1 MMRYIRRLRKEMRNY
16 LLLLAFLSTMCSGVA
31 DAPQVVES
39 RDVDA
44 GFFKQQFVS
53 VSRIGDKVHFVSK
66 RVMKV
71 EGKSEFVRE
80 VTLAIGGGFTF
91 PDHHGHQ
98 AIILKAVSETGVRI
112 DYDSWFETPLG
123 KDQVNHDTGSIEIPW
138 LQAPPSNH

>member
-1 MMRYIRRLRKEMRNY
+1 MRRLRKEMRSY
-16 LLLLAFLSTMCSGVA
+16 LLLLAFLSTVCRGVA

-80 VTLAIGGGFTF
+80 VTLAVGGDFTF
-91 PDHHGHQ
+91 PDHHGQ
-98 AIILKAVSETGVRI
+98 QTIILKAVSETGVLI
-112 DYDSWFETPLG
+112 DYDSRFETPFG
-123 KDQVNHDTGSIEIPW
+123 KNQVNHDTGSIEIPW
-138 LQAPPSNH
+138 LQVPPLNH